1 MAVVMAPEPV
11 PAYLPASMGE
21 HDGFSGKFEKKALTP
36 TRSRGTLGEA
46 YAQKARCV
54 FLSSVSVWA
63 APNALHSAASTSPGF
78 NSTACITTTERA
90 FNSTVLLLGSPHAL
104 QTKGS
109 Q

>member
-46 YAQKARCV
+46 YAQAQLRFFVKRLCGLLQICCCARCEY
-54 FLSSVSVWA
+54 
-63 APNALHSAASTSPGF
+63 SPGF
-78 NSTACITTTERA
+78 NSTA
-90 FNSTVLLLGSPHAL
+90 FNSTVLLSSPHAL
-104 QTKGS
+104 QQQRAASEVKLE
-109 Q
+109 QIAQ